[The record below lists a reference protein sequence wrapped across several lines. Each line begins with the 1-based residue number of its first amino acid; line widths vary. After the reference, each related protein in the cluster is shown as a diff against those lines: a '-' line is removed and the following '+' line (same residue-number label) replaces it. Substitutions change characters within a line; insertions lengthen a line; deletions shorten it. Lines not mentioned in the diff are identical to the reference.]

1 MCNNYVKRILGIMIL
16 TGACLL
22 GGCGKKDIGAISVE
36 SEPIAAGSVI
46 SDGNQSSDMIDAE
59 KGNSTKTE
67 NGTGDIQ
74 TTGGSE
80 GQGIGEGGNSSEG
93 GNSEEGSTGAEN
105 NNGQSGNGG
114 DLCATPKKPT
124 QKNNGTSVA
133 GDFFTVSIKEHTIE
147 ENPDDPNATMTVV
160 FECENTAGL
169 MYYKSDEEIV
179 AGGTWQKRISM
190 TREQWKVGQMNFIH
204 FDLSDPEEQTFFTGG
219 FQFEVDDNLDII
231 NLAIFENE

>member
-1 MCNNYVKRILGIMIL
+1 MIL

-22 GGCGKKDIGAISVE
+22 AGCGKKESGIINVE
-36 SEPIAAGSVI
+36 SEPIAVGGVI
-46 SDGNQSSDMIDAE
+46 SDGNQLAD
-59 KGNSTKTE
+59 STGAE
-67 NGTGDIQ
+67 NGNTAKDETSGNGIGDQQ
-74 TTGGSE
+74 TAGGAE
-80 GQGIGEGGNSSEG
+80 GQGIGEDSQEGKNPEDGNTE
-93 GNSEEGSTGAEN
+93 TEN

-114 DLCATPKKPT
+114 SLSSTPKKPT
-124 QKNNGTSVA
+124 QKNSESLVA

-147 ENPDDPNATMTVV
+147 GSQEDPGATMTVV

-231 NLAIFENE
+231 NLAIFESE

>member
-1 MCNNYVKRILGIMIL
+1 MIL
-16 TGACLL
+16 LGACLL
-22 GGCGKKDIGAISVE
+22 GGCGKKDTGAISVE

-46 SDGNQSSDMIDAE
+46 SDSNQSADITNTE
-59 KGNSTKTE
+59 NGNSTQTE
-67 NGTGDIQ
+67 NGTGDLQ

-80 GQGIGEGGNSSEG
+80 NQETNEGENSSEG
-93 GNSEEGSTGAEN
+93 ENSEGGSTGAEN
-105 NNGQSGNGG
+105 NKGQSGNGG
-114 DLCATPKKPT
+114 DLGSTPKKPT

-147 ENPDDPNATMTVV
+147 GNPDDSNATMTVV

-190 TREQWKVGQMNFIH
+190 TREQWKVVRMNFVH

-231 NLAIFENE
+231 NLAIFESE